1 MTLVSPITVSDLTA
15 TGGVGQV
22 LLAWSNGPDQ
32 CLSYRR
38 RAAVEIWAAASNN
51 RAGAAKVGESAS
63 NLFVHNASRATR
75 YYWARVRDA
84 SGYFGP
90 WFPVSDTAGVSGIA
104 AQAATGDIG
113 SGAVGETNLA
123 ANSVSTAKMQAGSV
137 TADRMSVSQLS
148 AITAD
153 LGTVNAGIVNG
164 VEVNGATI
172 NGGWIQGTTQIQ
184 IVNNLSTPLVLA
196 NQSGAGTGVLGIA
209 TNNGVGVEG
218 ATSGGL
224 NSVGVLAEATANN
237 GLPMQVIS
245 TSGRTTPEVVQIHA
259 QSTSYASTML
269 NVLCA
274 RSATSSFQFAAFR
287 SSGSG
292 DTEFRLDG
300 DGNAYAD
307 GAWTGGGAD
316 FAHWL
321 ESLDGQPIP
330 VGVTVVF
337 EGERVRP
344 STAED
349 DPRAIIG
356 VVRPP
361 EACTVIGNAG
371 WNHWQGKYLRDEAGG
386 YILEDYTVY
395 RWPVQVQDRVLYRWK
410 RKGVERETMDP
421 AAAPKNARKVIT
433 MKTEWRESENA
444 AEAPE
449 GAEAVPSRRRKL
461 NPAFDPSVPYSA
473 RADRPEWCAVGH
485 AGIVAALKGQP
496 VNPAWRLMA
505 EAGPTMNRWWI

>member
-1 MTLVSPITVSDLTA
+1 
-15 TGGVGQV
+15 
-22 LLAWSNGPDQ
+22 
-32 CLSYRR
+32 
-38 RAAVEIWAAASNN
+38 
-51 RAGAAKVGESAS
+51 
-63 NLFVHNASRATR
+63 
-75 YYWARVRDA
+75 
-84 SGYFGP
+84 
-90 WFPVSDTAGVSGIA
+90 
-104 AQAATGDIG
+104 
-113 SGAVGETNLA
+113 
-123 ANSVSTAKMQAGSV
+123 
-137 TADRMSVSQLS
+137 
-148 AITAD
+148 
-153 LGTVNAGIVNG
+153 
-164 VEVNGATI
+164 
-172 NGGWIQGTTQIQ
+172 
-184 IVNNLSTPLVLA
+184 
-196 NQSGAGTGVLGIA
+196 
-209 TNNGVGVEG
+209 
-218 ATSGGL
+218 
-224 NSVGVLAEATANN
+224 
-237 GLPMQVIS
+237 
-245 TSGRTTPEVVQIHA
+245 
-259 QSTSYASTML
+259 ML
-269 NVLCA
+269 NVLCS

-330 VGVTVVF
+330 VGVTVVLV
-337 EGERVRP
+337 GDKVRP

-371 WNHWQGKYLRDEAGG
+371 WNHWQGKYMRDEAGG

-433 MKTEWRESENA
+433 MKTEWRETEDV

-461 NPAFDPSVPYSA
+461 NPAFDPSVPYTA